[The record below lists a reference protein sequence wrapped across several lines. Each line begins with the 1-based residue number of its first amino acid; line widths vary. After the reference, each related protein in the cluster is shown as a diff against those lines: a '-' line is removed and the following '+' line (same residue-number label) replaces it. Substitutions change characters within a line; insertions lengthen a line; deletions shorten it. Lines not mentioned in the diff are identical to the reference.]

1 MLIERANTRGNNYK
15 LLNHTFHCD
24 LCKHFFCMFC
34 KYMEPFADK
43 NNIALLRH
51 VIPVEMAADQGLL
64 NNKYQGMIFCIPQLV
79 KQAPSFY

>member
-1 MLIERANTRGNNYK
+1 
-15 LLNHTFHCD
+15 
-24 LCKHFFCMFC
+24 
-34 KYMEPFADK
+34 MEPFADK